1 MSADALLK
9 WKSQIW
15 DYQQRVRENK
25 PPEQTALFDIA
36 PNHCNPDRIDPL
48 RLEVR
53 RLAKTV
59 GIALVLENAS
69 R

>member
-59 GIALVLENAS
+59 GIALVLEKAS